1 MRKWFILIGIL
12 VLLFIGGYFVLNF
25 FAVKL
30 IQPRLQKVMG
40 PGLTLAEI
48 QAKLTCLSVQGI
60 QYQDP
65 HTKQRFLQIEEVR
78 IYPSLFSLLEKSL
91 RIREAK
97 LLRPSFFFY
106 RSREGVFVGPW
117 VTVKKE
123 GEEKGSSEA
132 EEKKRGESLSIRI
145 DRVRIEKGSIDF
157 EDGKVG
163 EPPAQTRLGE
173 IEFEIRDLRYPL
185 TSMHSPIALEG
196 KIKGRKREGGIDTRG
211 WIDLKTMDL
220 ETSLKVRELEVETL
234 KPYYRKKVSAEID
247 SGTIDLES
255 KITLKEKRM
264 DVQGE
269 LNFID
274 LHIKEGGG
282 TVFWIPAETLVSLL
296 EKKRNQ
302 VKVPFH
308 VKGNLGDSQL
318 HLQEA
323 FLNRIAFSLAEALG
337 LPVRSVGEGIPG
349 DIGKGTEGLRPMEEF
364 FKKKKEKKR

>member
-1 MRKWFILIGIL
+1 
-12 VLLFIGGYFVLNF
+12 
-25 FAVKL
+25 
-30 IQPRLQKVMG
+30 MG
-40 PGLTLAEI
+40 
-48 QAKLTCLSVQGI
+48 
-60 QYQDP
+60 
-65 HTKQRFLQIEEVR
+65 
-78 IYPSLFSLLEKSL
+78 
-91 RIREAK
+91 REQ
-97 LLRPSFFFY
+97 
-106 RSREGVFVGPW
+106 E
-117 VTVKKE
+117 
-123 GEEKGSSEA
+123 
-132 EEKKRGESLSIRI
+132 
-145 DRVRIEKGSIDF
+145 GSIDT
-157 EDGKVG
+157 K
-163 EPPAQTRLGE
+163 
-173 IEFEIRDLRYPL
+173 
-185 TSMHSPIALEG
+185 
-196 KIKGRKREGGIDTRG
+196 G
-211 WIDLKTMDL
+211 WIDIKTMDL

-349 DIGKGTEGLRPMEEF
+349 DTGKGTEGLRPMEEF